1 MIKSIMTGALALTT
15 LGTGASAIALN
26 TPTSINIAHESLF
39 DTNVSYSVAEMLT
52 LAIEDEYSTKATYQ
66 ALLVLFPQ
74 VRILENLLA
83 AEQKHIDAL
92 VPLFVKYDVTI
103 PVESTTPLTVA
114 YGTIQEA
121 ALDIVAKETSNIEM
135 YAHFLSQSDLPSDV
149 ELMFTN
155 LMNASIKHQAA
166 GERVAASAMN
176 GSAMFGNRTNF
187 GRARFAMR
195 PRDVGIMNKRFV
207 QAKRN
212 AAAEECVCEVE
223 DLTEN
228 VDGSDE

>member
-26 TPTSINIAHESLF
+26 TPTSINVAYESLF

-52 LAIEDEYSTKATYQ
+52 LAIEDEYSAKATYQ

-74 VRILENLLA
+74 ARILENLLA

-92 VPLFVKYDVTI
+92 VPLFVEYNVTI
-103 PVESTTPLTVA
+103 PVESTTPLIVA

-121 ALDIVAKETSNIEM
+121 ALNIVAKEASNIEM
-135 YAHFLSQSDLPSDV
+135 YAHFLAQSDLPSDV
-149 ELMFTN
+149 EFLFTN

-166 GERVAASAMN
+166 GERVADN
-176 GSAMFGNRTNF
+176 GINSSAMFSNRTNF
-187 GRARFAMR
+187 GRAKFAMG
-195 PRDVGIMNKRFV
+195 PRAVGIMNNRFV
-207 QAKRN
+207 QEQRN
-212 AAAEECVCEVE
+212 TATGDGVCEIE
-223 DLTEN
+223 DLPEAVEESN
-228 VDGSDE
+228 E